1 MCLWTAIA
9 GSLIDVEGKCCETGS
24 VDACGRCVSQGDTPG
39 LVVDSLGVCCKG
51 VLDARGVCCNSV
63 VDECGVC
70 NGTNAC
76 DLKADLIAV
85 VAPASASS
93 YLVPASNANRRLR
106 AALQEDIAAAVS
118 LAGGRTVEKGRVAV
132 VMSVYNVPG
141 KEGVVSAS
149 EGWDDYGQQE
159 PSSTGGSGDGSSS
172 SGAPVTAALPRG
184 ADGSAG
190 SMPVQMDAIMQA
202 PEQVDAPA
210 THANLAAQTPP
221 SASNLELFQRQLERA
236 SHVLQ
241 AAGSTPAAAGVPG
254 NSKGATAAAGAA
266 GSGGVLRRLR
276 ARALAQMSAA
286 DNGAVDMVASIRLS
300 VSLKAPASGTG
311 LDTGTA
317 LLALT
322 GLVGR
327 ELDIDGKNHLSYKQ
341 VLSVVR
347 TGTCGDGI
355 CQVS

>member
-1 MCLWTAIA
+1 MSDTGAIT
-9 GSLIDVEGKCCETGS
+9 GNLIDVEGKCCEAGS
-24 VDACGRCVSQGDTPG
+24 VDACGRCVPPGETPG

-70 NGTNAC
+70 NGTNSC

-118 LAGGRTVEKGRVAV
+118 LAGSRTVEKGRVAV

-141 KEGVVSAS
+141 KEGMISAS

-159 PSSTGGSGDGSSS
+159 PSSTGGSVDGSSS

-190 SMPVQMDAIMQA
+190 SMPVQMNAIIQA
-202 PEQVDAPA
+202 PEQLDAPA

-236 SHVLQ
+236 SHLLGTS
-241 AAGSTPAAAGVPG
+241 GSTPAAGGVPG
-254 NSKGATAAAGAA
+254 NNKGATAAA
-266 GSGGVLRRLR
+266 GSGGVLRRLHV
-276 ARALAQMSAA
+276 RALAQSSAA
-286 DNGAVDMVASIRLS
+286 DNGAMDTLASIRLS

-317 LLALT
+317 LVALT
-322 GLVGR
+322 GLVSR
-327 ELDIDGKNHLSYKQ
+327 ELDIDGKNRLTYKQ